1 MLPDPGCYEER
12 YRLTGRTAAR
22 LAFGLFLIGTGIRW
36 QPPVISATAGILA
49 IPVIFSV
56 LGVVFAMPGVI
67 AICRRMIAF
76 RADYAGITLGDMPTS
91 LAALR
96 SPAMFIPWDEVDRVI
111 LYRARPRRPGTQ
123 AESTAEGPGT
133 AVQGIAVQRRGGATV
148 VPGPTRTARKI
159 TGWRLDR
166 ERFAAVT
173 AAVAPA
179 VRIVDAGSGGSQD
192 VAR

>member
-22 LAFGLFLIGTGIRW
+22 LAVGLFLIGIGIRW
-36 QPPVISATAGILA
+36 QPPVVSATAGILA

-96 SPAMFIPWDEVDRVI
+96 SPAMFIPWNEVERII
-111 LYRARPRRPGTQ
+111 LYRARPRGPDAQ
-123 AESTAEGPGT
+123 AASTAEVPG
-133 AVQGIAVQRRGGATV
+133 AGVQGIVVERRDGATV

-179 VRIVDAGSGGSQD
+179 VRIVDASTGSGQD
-192 VAR
+192 VA